1 MSIEMITFL
10 IIGLLL
16 TFIVLGY
23 PLAYVL
29 GGVALIFGY
38 IFIGP
43 QIGNLFMLRIFTVT
57 QDYILI
63 AIPLF
68 IFMGVVIEKSGL
80 AERLYDSM
88 YVLMGNL
95 RGGLAV
101 ATVITCTIFAAA
113 TGVIGASVVTM
124 GLLALP
130 SMLKYKY
137 DKPLATGSIC
147 AGGTLGILIP
157 PSVLILVYG
166 PTASISI
173 GRLFAAAFIP
183 GILLAS
189 MYVAYVIIRC
199 YINPSLGPALP
210 ESAIKVSPKEK
221 LIMFLT
227 SVLPVSALIIAVLG
241 SIFFGLAAPTEAAAV
256 GAFASCLLALAYK
269 QLNFANLRE
278 IVYRAMRVNAM
289 IFLVLIM
296 ANFYTNVFIRI
307 GGGRVIE
314 EMVLGLPLPPWGII
328 LTMWAIIIVMGMF
341 IDWIG
346 VIMLAVPL
354 FTPIGAALG
363 FDPLWFAMMNIV
375 VMQVS
380 FLSPP
385 FAYAIFYLKGIAPPE
400 VRTMDIY
407 RGIVPFIVLQL
418 IGVSILAAFP
428 NIILYLPRLFGLY

>member
-10 IIGLLL
+10 MISTLIG
-16 TFIVLGY
+16 FIVLGY
-23 PLAYVL
+23 PLAFVL

-38 IFIGP
+38 IFVGPNIGS
-43 QIGNLFMLRIFTVT
+43 LFMLRIFTVNS
-57 QDYILI
+57 DYILI

-68 IFMGVVIEKSGL
+68 VFMGVVIEKSGL

-95 RGGLAV
+95 KGGLAI

-137 DKPLATGSIC
+137 DTPMATGAIC

-173 GRLFAAAFIP
+173 GRLFAAAFMP
-183 GILLAS
+183 GILLAVL
-189 MYVAYVIIRC
+189 YVLYIAIRC
-199 YINPSLGPALP
+199 YINPELGPSLP
-210 ESAIKVSPKEK
+210 ETAIKVTPSQK
-221 LIMFLT
+221 LIMFMT
-227 SVLPVSALIIAVLG
+227 SVLPVSALILAVLG

-256 GAFASCLLALAYK
+256 GAFASCLLAAAYK
-269 QLNFANLRE
+269 RFNLVNLKE
-278 IVYRAMRVNAM
+278 IVYRTSKVTCM
-289 IFLVLIM
+289 IFLVLIT
-296 ANFYTNVFIRI
+296 ANFFTNVFIRI
-307 GGGRVIE
+307 GGGQVISNL
-314 EMVLGLPLPPWGII
+314 VLGLPFPRWGI
-328 LTMWAIIIVMGMF
+328 LFTMWAIIIVMGMF

-363 FDPLWFAMMNIV
+363 YEPLWFAMMNIV
-375 VMQVS
+375 VMQTS
-380 FLSPP
+380 FLTPP
-385 FAYAIFYLKGIAPPE
+385 FAYAIFYLKGIAPKE
-400 VRTMDIY
+400 VQTMDIY
-407 RGIVPFIVLQL
+407 RGVMPFIGLQVVG
-418 IGVSILAAFP
+418 IVILYAFP
-428 NIILYLPRLFGLY
+428 GIIYFLPRLFGLM